1 MTTETIEAIQD
12 QETQTSAVLD
22 IVAERLARNEA
33 LLRKHA
39 IGAVA
44 IGLIPMPG
52 VDFVALTALQLN
64 LLRKLSA
71 EYGVPFTEDIGKK
84 AVGSLVASY
93 TPVALAMPVASLLK
107 AVPILGQALGGLAM
121 SAVSGA
127 STYAVGKVFIQH
139 FESGGT
145 FLNFDPVAVREY
157 YRTQFQ
163 KGQEIVKAAKP
174 ETTQTTV

>member
-1 MTTETIEAIQD
+1 MIAETIEATQD
-12 QETQTSAVLD
+12 HDAQTSATSDEMAV
-22 IVAERLARNEA
+22 RMARNEA
-33 LLRKHA
+33 LVRKHA

-52 VDFVALTALQLN
+52 VDVVALTALQLN

-71 EYGVPFTEDIGKK
+71 EYGLSFTEDIGKK
-84 AVGSLVASY
+84 AVGSLVAGY
-93 TPVALAMPVASLLK
+93 TPVALAMPMASLLK
-107 AVPILGQALGGLAM
+107 VIPILGQALGGLAM

-145 FLNFDPVAVREY
+145 FLTFDPVAVREY

-163 KGQEIVKAAKP
+163 KGQGIVKEAKLEATPAA
-174 ETTQTTV
+174 V